1 MSRDMALAGGA
12 ALAAGLF
19 LGLMVEHLRRLAR
32 APATMRSVP
41 APPRAA
47 RARDA
52 RSATSREETSTDLL
66 ERYRAMAAF

>member
-1 MSRDMALAGGA
+1 MRRDMALAGGA
-12 ALAAGLF
+12 ALAAGLS

-32 APATMRSVP
+32 APATTRSVP
-41 APPRAA
+41 ALPRA

-66 ERYRAMAAF
+66 ERYRAMAAL

>member
-1 MSRDMALAGGA
+1 MRRDMALAGGA

-32 APATMRSVP
+32 APATTRPVP
-41 APPRAA
+41 APPRA
-47 RARDA
+47 RARDD